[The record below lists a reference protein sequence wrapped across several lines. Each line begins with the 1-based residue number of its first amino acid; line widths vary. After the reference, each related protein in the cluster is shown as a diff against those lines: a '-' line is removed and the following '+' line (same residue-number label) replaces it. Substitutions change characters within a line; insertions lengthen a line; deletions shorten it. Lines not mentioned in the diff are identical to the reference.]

1 MLERLV
7 SSRTGLPKFC
17 SMLLEQAHNMG
28 YNNQVVFPRQQPG
41 GFPQT
46 MSAD

>member
-17 SMLLEQAHNMG
+17 SMLLEQTHDKG
-28 YNNQVVFPRQQPG
+28 YNNRF
-41 GFPQT
+41 
-46 MSAD
+46 SARYVLCEEG